1 MAHLIQSIAI
11 DGTKYCVKHGAT
23 TPKWRTVSIITSGAL
38 TGFENDDS
46 WQANDI
52 ADPTQIR
59 VKYATCCIWK
69 ATVQFTFVAAGSYDA
84 EVTIN
89 GVSVANSPSASR
101 LAGSTLQFIIDL
113 GALGLINI
121 ACGNLWDIRS
131 SLSFSIGTL
140 PSVKLEIVDVTFG
153 PTV

>member
-38 TGFENDDS
+38 TGVENDDS
-46 WQANDI
+46 WQANDSANPI
-52 ADPTQIR
+52 QIQI
-59 VKYATCCIWK
+59 KYATCCIWQ
-69 ATVQFTFVAAGSYDA
+69 ATVRFTFIAAGTYDA
-84 EVTIN
+84 QVTIN
-89 GVSVANSPSASR
+89 GVSIAYSPSALR
-101 LAGSTLQFIIDL
+101 LAGSEQNFIIDL
-113 GALGLINI
+113 ASEGLMNR
-121 ACGNLWDIRS
+121 ACGNVWDIRS